1 MEVWAPFPF
10 ECAQCEREL
19 DDLRRRWPQL
29 HRGDCEPWPRAEAVQ
44 RAWQHYH
51 AGRYRA
57 AFDAGL
63 AAGGAGLQCANK
75 AQVVHARYLEGRE
88 PIKLARW
95 LAVVER
101 GEATLAEQARVAN
114 AWFWPTY
121 ALGLYALSVS
131 IPRARALGL
140 LERVRIGLETTLKL
154 QPQHADATLALAHYH
169 AELIAKLGR
178 RVARGL
184 GSEPA
189 TALQLY
195 ERAQQLNPGSAI
207 VRIERANG
215 LILLEGERRLA
226 EADALCA
233 EAAEIEP
240 LDATECLHRE
250 LARAELATP

>member
-1 MEVWAPFPF
+1 MDRWATFPF
-10 ECAQCEREL
+10 ACAQCERDLGE
-19 DDLRRRWPQL
+19 LRRLWPRL
-29 HRGDCEPWPRAEAVQ
+29 HRGDCEPWPKDEAAQ

-51 AGRYRA
+51 AGRFRQ

-63 AAGGAGLQCANK
+63 AAGGAGLVCANK
-75 AQVVHARYLEGRE
+75 AQVVHGRYLEGRE
-88 PIKLARW
+88 PIRLARW

-101 GEATLAEQARVAN
+101 GEAHLHEQARQAN

-121 ALGLYALSVS
+121 ALGLCSISLS

-140 LERVRIGLETTLKL
+140 LERVKLGLDTTLRL

-184 GSEPA
+184 GADAA

-195 ERAQQLNPGSAI
+195 ARAQQLNPASAI

-215 LILLEGERRLA
+215 LVLLEGERRLA

-240 LDATECLHRE
+240 LDAAECLHRE